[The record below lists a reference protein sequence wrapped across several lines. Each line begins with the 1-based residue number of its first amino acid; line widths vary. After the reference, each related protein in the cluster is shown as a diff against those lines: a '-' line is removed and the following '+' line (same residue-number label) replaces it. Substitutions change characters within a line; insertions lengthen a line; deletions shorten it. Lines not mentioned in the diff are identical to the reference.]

1 MSKTRLDRAVER
13 AASALVK
20 ALTASGADAAP
31 LLATANETTMKAIA
45 AADENVIVDGEVFIR
60 GEVAYAIMK
69 RVVETGSQMI
79 AVAIFPR
86 LPPEN
91 RNEIVGEILD
101 AFTATANELTDML
114 VARCARVQ

>member
-1 MSKTRLDRAVER
+1 MTVRNASFSRPLSPFLSAPMHGETRPRTRDFVYDMSRDEQTRLDRAVER

-45 AADENVIVDGEVFIR
+45 AADGNVIVDGEVFIR

-69 RVVETGSQMI
+69 RVVETGSQ
-79 AVAIFPR
+79 
-86 LPPEN
+86 
-91 RNEIVGEILD
+91 
-101 AFTATANELTDML
+101 
-114 VARCARVQ
+114 

>member
-1 MSKTRLDRAVER
+1 
-13 AASALVK
+13 
-20 ALTASGADAAP
+20 
-31 LLATANETTMKAIA
+31 
-45 AADENVIVDGEVFIR
+45 
-60 GEVAYAIMK
+60 
-69 RVVETGSQMI
+69 MI

-101 AFTATANELTDML
+101 AFTATANELTDM

>member
-1 MSKTRLDRAVER
+1 MTVRNASFSRPLSPFLSAPMHGETRLDRAVER

-45 AADENVIVDGEVFIR
+45 AADGNVIVDGEVFIR

-69 RVVETGSQMI
+69 RVVETGSQ
-79 AVAIFPR
+79 
-86 LPPEN
+86 
-91 RNEIVGEILD
+91 
-101 AFTATANELTDML
+101 
-114 VARCARVQ
+114 